1 MLLHNASVRDH
12 MAANLVTCKPQQD
25 LLQAIH
31 LLLENG
37 ISGAPVTDS
46 LGNII
51 GMLSEK
57 DCIKASL
64 KAGFEQQSQGHV
76 EDFMSR
82 DVRTVDA
89 DESIMTVAR
98 MFIETPYKRFPVVDD
113 NHLVGQISR
122 SDILLAF
129 QSMGQG

>member
-1 MLLHNASVRDH
+1 MLHNASVRDY
-12 MAANLVTCKPQQD
+12 MAANLVTFKPQQD

-57 DCIKASL
+57 DCIKAAL
-64 KAGFEQQSQGHV
+64 KAGFEQQSQGKV
-76 EDFMSR
+76 EDFMTR
-82 DVRTVDA
+82 DVKTVDA
-89 DESIMTVAR
+89 EDSIMTVAKL
-98 MFIETPYKRFPVVDD
+98 FIETPYKRYPVVDD
-113 NHLVGQISR
+113 NSLVGQISR
-122 SDILLAF
+122 RDVLRAIQVIS
-129 QSMGQG
+129 QG

>member
-1 MLLHNASVRDH
+1 MLHNASVRDY
-12 MAANLVTCKPQQD
+12 MAANLVTFKPQQD

-31 LLLENG
+31 LLVENG

-64 KAGFEQQSQGHV
+64 KAGYEQQSQGLV
-76 EDFMSR
+76 EDFMTR
-82 DVRTVDA
+82 DVETVDA
-89 DESIMTVAR
+89 EDSIMTVAKR
-98 MFIETPYKRFPVVDD
+98 FIESPYKRYPVIDD
-113 NHLVGQISR
+113 NSLVGQISR
-122 SDILLAF
+122 RDVLRAIQVIS
-129 QSMGQG
+129 QG